1 MQAKNELPSLL
12 RARLDRDHPE
22 TDFDPKKYRP
32 RCAKDAEKL
41 RLLGATREELR
52 KWFGVHEAVGRSL
65 LGNHAPTYSHSIVPG
80 GFEVMSY

>member
-1 MQAKNELPSLL
+1 MQQER
-12 RARLDRDHPE
+12 RACFGLVLTATTE

-52 KWFGVHEAVGRSL
+52 KWFGVHEFFLDKWAR
-65 LGNHAPTYSHSIVPG
+65 
-80 GFEVMSY
+80 